1 MGDGPL
7 RATSHILRRA
17 TVGGSIGR
25 KRSDEK
31 KENAALGKPQPSW
44 SFWGLMELA
53 PFRKLAVNFV
63 RCSTVPEIGIR
74 MRRKRS
80 LYVDCGVVVLL
91 VALLAAVNHGYIRRH
106 AFASAGDSASAA
118 LNPDPSKPATSTAT
132 TLKTLVG
139 YSNPTSRPEPGAYA
153 APVAPVSFRPLNFAL
168 LRGGFTSTDEF
179 FERVNED
186 PILHSFY
193 GDCADRDASM
203 HPLSSDMLVFTA
215 FRRGTQIK
223 WAKRPLL
230 VRKGEYVMTYCGKT
244 VLARCGNLISMA
256 AMQPSEDIP
265 PGLLETPVDAVVP
278 PVSYGS
284 EPVAEFVA
292 PAGVTPVPAAAVT
305 PVAAHPGRSFFFI
318 PPFYLPPG
326 HGHSPTPPAIVT
338 PPAPP
343 TPPVATPPPPS
354 TPPSTT
360 PPPNGPPPS
369 TPPPSGPP
377 SAPPSPPPGPPTH
390 VSGDEFSDHGAAF
403 TLLFGLLV
411 IGVVKLFAR

>member
-1 MGDGPL
+1 
-7 RATSHILRRA
+7 
-17 TVGGSIGR
+17 
-25 KRSDEK
+25 
-31 KENAALGKPQPSW
+31 
-44 SFWGLMELA
+44 
-53 PFRKLAVNFV
+53 
-63 RCSTVPEIGIR
+63 

-80 LYVDCGVVVLL
+80 LYVDCGVVALLVVLL
-91 VALLAAVNHGYIRRH
+91 TAVNHGYIRRH
-106 AFASAGDSASAA
+106 ALVSASDSATAA
-118 LNPDPSKPATSTAT
+118 PKPEPSKSAPPAPSAVTA
-132 TLKTLVG
+132 LKTLVG
-139 YSNPTSRPEPGAYA
+139 YSNPAPRPEPGAYA

-193 GDCADRDASM
+193 GDCADRNASM
-203 HPLSSDMLVFTA
+203 HPLSSDVLVFTA

-223 WAKRPLL
+223 WATRPLL

-292 PAGVTPVPAAAVT
+292 PAVVTPGPAAAVT
-305 PVAAHPGRSFFFI
+305 PVAAHPGRFFFLV
-318 PPFYLPPG
+318 PPLYLPPS

-338 PPAPP
+338 PLVPP
-343 TPPVATPPPPS
+343 TPPAATPPAPS

-360 PPPNGPPPS
+360 PPPTTPPPS
-369 TPPPSGPP
+369 TPPPSTPPPNSPPPNTPPPSGLP
-377 SAPPSPPPGPPTH
+377 SAPPPPPGPPTH

-411 IGVVKLFAR
+411 IGVLRLFAR